1 MIFTCEFSKEF
12 AIIGCIRALIEQ
24 TTNLISLPFNLFKTL
39 NLSVTVS
46 ALGLNLS
53 CGKVSHAGKFT
64 TLPGSAKDLSS
75 AVSRSDALV
84 EVVIKSKG
92 DFWLAASRA

>member
-1 MIFTCEFSKEF
+1 MLTLILTCESSRGF
-12 AIIGCIRALIEQ
+12 AIIGCISALIEQ
-24 TTNLISLPFNLFKTL
+24 TTNLISLLFNWFKAL

-53 CGKVSHAGKFT
+53 CGKVSQAGKFT
-64 TLPGSAKDLSS
+64 TLSGSTKDLSS

-92 DFWLAASRA
+92 DFW